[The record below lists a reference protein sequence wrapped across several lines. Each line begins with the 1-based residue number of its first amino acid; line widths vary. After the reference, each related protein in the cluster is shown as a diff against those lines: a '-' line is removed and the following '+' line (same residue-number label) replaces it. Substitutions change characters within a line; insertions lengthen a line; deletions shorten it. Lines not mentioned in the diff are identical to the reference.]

1 MDDIFAAI
9 EGFFKKIFDII
20 AGIFKVF
27 EDAGADD
34 EAAAE

>member
-1 MDDIFAAI
+1 MDEIFATI
-9 EGFFKKIFDII
+9 ESFFKKIFDLI

-27 EDAGADD
+27 EDAGVGD